1 MLPPGSKDSGGGGRH
16 PEEDEDTV
24 GKVRMEAMV
33 HPLLLPWLS
42 EPQPPAASP
51 ELTGE
56 LRLVLEREV
65 C

>member
-1 MLPPGSKDSGGGGRH
+1 MLPPWSKDSGRARH

-33 HPLLLPWLS
+33 PLLLLPWLS

-56 LRLVLEREV
+56 PRLVPEREV